1 MIEKL
6 QKILSKHLGRRDES
20 RNDDGKELQLATAT
34 LLMEVARA
42 DNRISEG
49 ERQDVM
55 RLIETHYA
63 LPPELTL
70 EIASSAEH
78 KAQHAT
84 SLYPF
89 TRLINHVC
97 SPEEKVRI
105 IGMLW
110 RVTCSDG
117 HVDKY
122 EEYLVRKIADLL
134 YVPHRDY
141 IRMKLE
147 VLDGQSA
154 ENPGFPGYEGAMSD
168 QEK

>member
-6 QKILSKHLGRRDES
+6 QQMLRKHLGSGEGS
-20 RNDDGKELQLATAT
+20 RGDDGLELRLATAT

-42 DNRISEG
+42 DNRITED
-49 ERQDVM
+49 ERRDVR
-55 RLIETHYA
+55 RLIEKHYA
-63 LPPELTL
+63 LSPEQTQDV
-70 EIASSAEH
+70 AASAESMSR
-78 KAQHAT
+78 HAT

-89 TRLINHVC
+89 TRLINRAC

-117 HVDKY
+117 YVDKY

-134 YVPHRDY
+134 YVPHREF

-147 VLDGQSA
+147 VVGGQVSENAPDDGDAS
-154 ENPGFPGYEGAMSD
+154 PDFHL
-168 QEK
+168 K

>member
-1 MIEKL
+1 MIGKL
-6 QKILSKHLGRRDES
+6 QQILRKHIGQGEVSRD
-20 RNDDGKELQLATAT
+20 DDGQELQLATAT

-42 DNRISEG
+42 DNSISDE

-55 RLIETHYA
+55 RLIENHYA
-63 LPPELTL
+63 LSPELTQD
-70 EIASSAEH
+70 IASTAER
-78 KAQHAT
+78 KAKHST

-89 TRLINHVC
+89 TRLINQSC

-110 RVTCSDG
+110 RVTCADG

-147 VLDGQSA
+147 VTDGPAPESPCSPCGDGTLV
-154 ENPGFPGYEGAMSD
+154 N